1 MIYFDNNATSIL
13 DQQIATRMFELN
25 QRGLANPSSQHRFG
39 RIARQLVE
47 DARDRILAGV
57 GACTRGMSTDQ
68 LLFTSGGTE
77 ANNLAVFGLTH
88 NRPGATVVSA
98 IEHPS
103 VLGAAE
109 KLETEGRKLVRLP
122 VDRNGLVDL
131 STLERLLINSET
143 QPIALVSIMFA
154 NNETGVIQ
162 SVAKAAQM
170 CRERGVLVHTDAV
183 QMLGKESIAFQSIGV
198 DAMTITA
205 HKLHGPIGIGALVI
219 RNGVKLDPQL
229 FGGFQQLGLRPGTES
244 PVLADAFAMTI
255 ERFSDIETRK
265 SYLAE
270 IRNEFESCL
279 LESVPKAVII
289 GASSMRLPH
298 TSSVAFPGLNR
309 QAIQVALDLGGLA
322 CSTGSAC
329 ASGSSQPS
337 HVLAAM
343 GLPSDII
350 NGGLRFSFSHNNTL
364 DEVHQAVAII
374 SQVVNRLSNNKQ
386 SAFSLSPIRN
396 Q

>member
-1 MIYFDNNATSIL
+1 MIYFDNNATSII
-13 DQQIATRMFELN
+13 DSRIATRMFELN
-25 QRGLANPSSQHRFG
+25 QQGLANPSSQHRFG

-47 DARDRILAGV
+47 DARDRILVGV

-77 ANNLAVFGLTH
+77 ANNLAVFGLSCG
-88 NRPGATVVSA
+88 RPGAIVVSA

-109 KLETEGRKLVRLP
+109 KLESQGREVYRLP
-122 VDRNGLVDL
+122 VDSSGQVDL
-131 STLERLLINSET
+131 TRLDQLLRNVDT
-143 QPIALVSIMFA
+143 HPISLVSLMFA

-162 SVAKAAQM
+162 PVAQAAQM
-170 CRERGVLVHTDAV
+170 CRAHGVLLHTDAV
-183 QMLGKESIAFQSIGV
+183 QMLGKDTIAFQSIGV

-205 HKLHGPIGIGALVI
+205 HKLHGPIGVGALI
-219 RNGVKLDPQL
+219 LKNGVKLDPQL

-244 PVLADAFAMTI
+244 PVLADAFAMTT
-255 ERFSDIETRK
+255 EQFSDIDGRRA
-265 SYLAE
+265 YLASL
-270 IRNEFESCL
+270 RNEFESRL
-279 LESVPKAVII
+279 LEAIPEAVII
-289 GASSMRLPH
+289 GADANRLPH

-309 QAIQVALDLGGLA
+309 QAMQVALDLAGLA

-337 HVLAAM
+337 HVLTAM
-343 GLPSDII
+343 GLPSEMV

-364 DEVHQAVAII
+364 HEVHEAVAIV
-374 SQVVNRLSNNKQ
+374 SQVVSRMTSNKIN
-386 SAFSLSPIRN
+386 AFSL
-396 Q
+396 

>member
-1 MIYFDNNATSIL
+1 MIYFDNNATSII
-13 DQQIATRMFELN
+13 DSQIATRMFELN
-25 QRGLANPSSQHRFG
+25 QQGLANPSSQHRFG

-88 NRPGATVVSA
+88 NRPGAIVVSA

-229 FGGFQQLGLRPGTES
+229 FGGFQQQGLRPGTES

-255 ERFSDIETRK
+255 ERFSDIENRK
-265 SYLAE
+265 SYLTE

-279 LESVPKAVII
+279 LESVPQAVII
-289 GASSMRLPH
+289 GANSMRLPH
-298 TSSVAFPGLNR
+298 TTSVAFPGLNR

-350 NGGLRFSFSHNNTL
+350 KGGLRFSFSHNNTL

-386 SAFSLSPIRN
+386 SAFSL
-396 Q
+396 

>member
-1 MIYFDNNATSIL
+1 MIYFDNNATSII
-13 DQQIATRMFELN
+13 DSRIATRMFELN
-25 QRGLANPSSQHRFG
+25 QKGLANPSSQHRFG
-39 RIARQLVE
+39 RIARQYVE
-47 DARDRILAGV
+47 DARDRILVGV

-77 ANNLAVFGLTH
+77 ANNLAIFGLSH
-88 NRPGATVVSA
+88 GRPGTIVVSA

-103 VLGAAE
+103 ILGATE
-109 KLETEGRKLVRLP
+109 KLESQGRQVYRLP
-122 VDRNGLVDL
+122 VDSSGQVDL
-131 STLERLLINSET
+131 AHLDNVLRSVDTH
-143 QPIALVSIMFA
+143 PIALVSLMFA

-162 SVAKAAQM
+162 PVVQAARM
-170 CRERGVLVHTDAV
+170 CQARGVLLHTDAV
-183 QMLGKESIAFQSIGV
+183 QMLGKETIDFQATGA

-205 HKLHGPIGIGALVI
+205 HKLHGPIGVGALI
-219 RNGVKLDPQL
+219 LKNGVKIDPQL

-244 PVLADAFAMTI
+244 AVLADAFAVTI
-255 ERFSDIETRK
+255 ERFSDIDGRRA
-265 SYLAE
+265 YLASL
-270 IRNEFESCL
+270 RNEFESRL
-279 LESVPKAVII
+279 VEAVPEAVII
-289 GASSMRLPH
+289 GAAALRLPH

-309 QAIQVALDLGGLA
+309 QAMQVALDLAGLA

-364 DEVHQAVAII
+364 DEVHRAVAII
-374 SQVVNRLSNNKQ
+374 SQVVNRLSNNKH
-386 SAFSLSPIRN
+386 SAFSL
-396 Q
+396 

>member
-13 DQQIATRMFELN
+13 DKQIATRMFELN
-25 QRGLANPSSQHRFG
+25 QQGLANPSSQHRFG

-77 ANNLAVFGLTH
+77 ANNLAVFGLTS
-88 NRPGATVVSA
+88 NKPGAIVVSA

-109 KLETEGRKLVRLP
+109 KLESQGRTVYRLP
-122 VDRNGLVDL
+122 VNHDGLVAL
-131 STLERLLINSET
+131 TSLEQLLRKVDS

-162 SVAKAAQM
+162 SVAKAAEM
-170 CRERGVLVHTDAV
+170 CRTRGVLLHTDAV
-183 QMLGKESIAFQSIGV
+183 QMLGKEPIAFQATGV

-205 HKLHGPIGIGALVI
+205 HKLHGPIGIGALIVK
-219 RNGVKLDPQL
+219 NGIQLDPQL

-244 PVLADAFAMTI
+244 PVLSDAFAMTI
-255 ERFSDIETRK
+255 ERFSDIDGRK
-265 SYLAE
+265 AYLASL
-270 IRNEFESCL
+270 RNEFELRL
-279 LESVPKAVII
+279 LESVPEVVVI
-289 GASSMRLPH
+289 GAGSQRLPH

-309 QAIQVALDLGGLA
+309 QAIQVALDLAGLA

-343 GLPSDII
+343 GLPTEII
-350 NGGLRFSFSHNNTL
+350 NGGLRFSFSHNNTI
-364 DEVHQAVAII
+364 DEVHQAVAILA
-374 SQVVNRLSNNKQ
+374 QVVNRLSNTKQ
-386 SAFSLSPIRN
+386 SAFSL
-396 Q
+396 

>member
-1 MIYFDNNATSIL
+1 MIYFDNNATSIM
-13 DQQIATRMFELN
+13 DSRIAARMFELN

-47 DARDRILAGV
+47 DARDRILVSV

-88 NRPGATVVSA
+88 DRPGAIVVSA

-109 KLETEGRKLVRLP
+109 KLETMGRKVNRLP
-122 VDRNGLVDL
+122 VHRNGLVDL
-131 STLERLLINSET
+131 STLESLLTNSDRE
-143 QPIALVSIMFA
+143 PIALVSLMFA

-162 SVAKAAQM
+162 SVVEAAQL
-170 CRERGVLVHTDAV
+170 CRERGVLIHTDAV
-183 QMLGKESIAFQSIGV
+183 QMLGKETIAFEAIGV

-205 HKLHGPIGIGALVI
+205 HKLHGPIGIGALVLK
-219 RNGVKLDPQL
+219 NGVKLDPQL

-255 ERFSDIETRK
+255 ERFSDIESRRTF
-265 SYLAE
+265 LAT
-270 IRNEFESCL
+270 IRNEFESRL
-279 LESVPKAVII
+279 LASVPQAIII
-289 GASSMRLPH
+289 GVGSMRLPH
-298 TSSVAFPGLNR
+298 TSSVSFPGLNR
-309 QAIQVALDLGGLA
+309 QAIQVALDLGGVA

-343 GLPSDII
+343 GLPPDII
-350 NGGLRFSFSHNNTL
+350 HGGLRFSFSHNNTL

-374 SQVVNRLSNNKQ
+374 SQVVDRLSNAKQ
-386 SAFSLSPIRN
+386 SALSL
-396 Q
+396 

>member
-1 MIYFDNNATSIL
+1 MIYFDNNATSII
-13 DQQIATRMFELN
+13 DSQIATRMFELN
-25 QRGLANPSSQHRFG
+25 QQGLANPSSQHRFG

-88 NRPGATVVSA
+88 NRPGAIVVSA

-109 KLETEGRKLVRLP
+109 KIETEGRKLVRLP

-229 FGGFQQLGLRPGTES
+229 FGGFQQQGLRPGTES

-255 ERFSDIETRK
+255 ERFSDIENRK
-265 SYLAE
+265 SYLTE

-279 LESVPKAVII
+279 LESVPQAVII
-289 GASSMRLPH
+289 GANSMRLPH
-298 TSSVAFPGLNR
+298 TTSVAFPGLNR

-350 NGGLRFSFSHNNTL
+350 KGGLRFSFSHNNTL

-386 SAFSLSPIRN
+386 SAFSL
-396 Q
+396 

>member
-1 MIYFDNNATSIL
+1 MIYFDNNATSII
-13 DQQIATRMFELN
+13 DSQIAARMFELN
-25 QRGLANPSSQHRFG
+25 QQGLANPSSQHRFG

-47 DARDRILAGV
+47 DARDRILVGV

-88 NRPGATVVSA
+88 NRPGAIVVSA

-109 KLETEGRKLVRLP
+109 KIETEGRTLVRLP

-255 ERFSDIETRK
+255 ERFSDIENRK
-265 SYLAE
+265 SYLTE

-279 LESVPKAVII
+279 LESVPQAVII
-289 GASSMRLPH
+289 GANSMRLPH
-298 TSSVAFPGLNR
+298 TTSVAFPGLNR

-386 SAFSLSPIRN
+386 SAFSL
-396 Q
+396 

>member
-1 MIYFDNNATSIL
+1 MIYFDNNATSII
-13 DQQIATRMFELN
+13 DSQIATRMFELN
-25 QRGLANPSSQHRFG
+25 QQGLANPSSQHRFG

-88 NRPGATVVSA
+88 NRPGAIVVSA

-229 FGGFQQLGLRPGTES
+229 FGGFQQQGLRPGTES

-255 ERFSDIETRK
+255 ERFSDIENRK
-265 SYLAE
+265 SYLTE

-279 LESVPKAVII
+279 LESVPQAVII
-289 GASSMRLPH
+289 GANSLRLPH
-298 TSSVAFPGLNR
+298 TTSVAFPGLNR

-350 NGGLRFSFSHNNTL
+350 KGGLRFSFSHNNTL

-386 SAFSLSPIRN
+386 SAFSL
-396 Q
+396 